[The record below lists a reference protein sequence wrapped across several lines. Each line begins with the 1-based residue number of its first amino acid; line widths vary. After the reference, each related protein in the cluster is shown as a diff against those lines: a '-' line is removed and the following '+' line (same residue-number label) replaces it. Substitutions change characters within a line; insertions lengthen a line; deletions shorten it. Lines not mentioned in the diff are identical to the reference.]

1 MTEQIQN
8 DMSPVAETHIEAGAT
23 ARQVV
28 AELFPDLRK
37 WEAGW
42 KTDEYRVSKVNKAL
56 EGHPEIDLIFD
67 QILTRIGVDDLDNF
81 WGPGHAEL
89 TKAVVMVGA
98 LGPASYGL
106 RRIAVMITN
115 GHPLIDGFDEKMKSI
130 LLDTALSE
138 AINDESESRD
148 RSRRSLAYFGEPIN
162 QRIDRDESASIT
174 KYKAA
179 QQRLR
184 QAFAQNKPL
193 GGE

>member
-1 MTEQIQN
+1 
-8 DMSPVAETHIEAGAT
+8 
-23 ARQVV
+23 
-28 AELFPDLRK
+28 
-37 WEAGW
+37 
-42 KTDEYRVSKVNKAL
+42 
-56 EGHPEIDLIFD
+56 
-67 QILTRIGVDDLDNF
+67 
-81 WGPGHAEL
+81 
-89 TKAVVMVGA
+89 MVGA

>member
-8 DMSPVAETHIEAGAT
+8 DMSQVAETHAETGAT
-23 ARQVV
+23 AKQVV
-28 AELFPDLRK
+28 AELFPNLRE

-42 KTDEYRVSKVNKAL
+42 ETNDYRVGKVNEAL
-56 EGHPEIDLIFD
+56 KQDTEWQPIFD
-67 QILTRIGVDDLDNF
+67 DITTMAGVVDLDNF

-98 LGPASYGL
+98 LGPAPYGL
-106 RRIAVMITN
+106 LRIAVMITN

-148 RSRRSLAYFGEPIN
+148 RARRSLAYFGEPIHR
-162 QRIDRDESASIT
+162 RIDREESASIT

-184 QAFAQNKPL
+184 AAFAHK
-193 GGE
+193 